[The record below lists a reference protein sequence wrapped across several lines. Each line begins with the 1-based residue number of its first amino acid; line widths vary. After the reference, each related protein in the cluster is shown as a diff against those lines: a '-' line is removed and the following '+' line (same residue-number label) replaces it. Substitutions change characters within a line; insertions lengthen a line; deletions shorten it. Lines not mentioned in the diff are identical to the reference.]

1 VSDKFVFIRRLG
13 LLNPKLP
20 VARERYQQY
29 FNIALNKMK
38 LQMKVNFKSQIQNL
52 GALILMTIFYY
63 ALIVY
68 VERNLLQKWYWHL
81 PVIIVLIPTIA
92 VHISY
97 LLENYNDEYEVDKKQ
112 ITDKNKKVKYEANSI
127 YKIVVYKYESLPS
140 GIHFLPFHNYQYCK
154 VILKNGGSFIMT
166 SLLKY
171 KIEEFLKQTLEG
183 VVFEKKYKYLPSL

>member
-1 VSDKFVFIRRLG
+1 M
-13 LLNPKLP
+13 
-20 VARERYQQY
+20 A
-29 FNIALNKMK
+29 
-38 LQMKVNFKSQIQNL
+38 
-52 GALILMTIFYY
+52 IFYY
-63 ALIVY
+63 AVMVY

-81 PVIIVLIPTIA
+81 PIIIVLIPTIV

-97 LLENYNDEYEVDKKQ
+97 LLENYNDEYEVDKKR
-112 ITDKNKKVKYEANSI
+112 ITDKNKKVKYEVNSI

-154 VILKNGGSFIMT
+154 VILKNGESFILT

-183 VVFEKKYKYLPSL
+183 VVFEKNCKYLPSL